1 MHMQKIQNI
10 GIKEN
15 FCSSQVVVISW
26 EVTDNDVPFN
36 LVKNHRPCP
45 PQTSPDLR
53 DRVLYPSDSV
63 GCWFESSRA
72 HRESLQ
78 GFPWK
83 VVYFCKN
90 KQPSRE
96 NLGGFLG
103 VPDWIRTSSLQSRR
117 DTALYLVDL
126 AKFVVGKVGGFSP
139 D

>member
-90 KQPSRE
+90 VHR
-96 NLGGFLG
+96 
-103 VPDWIRTSSLQSRR
+103 
-117 DTALYLVDL
+117 
-126 AKFVVGKVGGFSP
+126 GK
-139 D
+139 